1 MWIGFGVLVMAVL
14 AIDLGLFNR
23 KAHVP
28 SFREAAI
35 WSLVWVSLA
44 VLFGAWVFIRDGF
57 EHGIQFASG
66 HLVELS
72 LSVDNVFLFAVL
84 FGHFRIERRYQHRLL
99 FWGIIGAVAMRGI
112 MIAAGTALINR
123 FHWIVVV
130 FGVFLIWTGVR
141 MFLHRNRDVDVS
153 DMAVLRW
160 LRRHFRVTDR
170 YDGQRFFTMIDGV
183 RYATP
188 LFVVLVLVELT
199 DLMFAV
205 DSIPAVLAISRDP
218 FIVFTSNV
226 FAILGLRSFYFLLA
240 GVMELFEY
248 LTIGLAG
255 VLVFVG
261 IKMQGIWHIPTTW
274 SLAVI
279 VLLLGSAIGASLI
292 KARRSGRMGSVA
304 AEKVSGG

>member
-1 MWIGFGVLVMAVL
+1 MWIGFGLLVVAVMAM
-14 AIDLGLFNR
+14 DLGLLNR
-23 KAHVP
+23 KAHAP
-28 SFREAAI
+28 SFREAAL

-44 VLFGAWVFIRDGF
+44 VLFGAWVFIREGF
-57 EHGIQFASG
+57 EPGVQFASG
-66 HLVELS
+66 YLVELS
-72 LSVDNVFLFAVL
+72 LSVDNVFLFAVV

-99 FWGIIGAVAMRGI
+99 FWGIIGAVTMRGV
-112 MIAAGTALINR
+112 MIAAGTALISR
-123 FHWIVVV
+123 FHWIVVL
-130 FGVFLIWTGVR
+130 FGVFLIWTGIR
-141 MFLHRNRDVDVS
+141 MFLHRNREVDVS

-160 LRRHFRVTDR
+160 LRRHFRITDR
-170 YDGQRFFTMIDGV
+170 YDGQNFFTKIDGV

-261 IKMQGIWHIPTTW
+261 IKMLGIWHIPTTW
-274 SLAVI
+274 SLLVI
-279 VLLLGSAIGASLI
+279 VVLLGTAMGASLI
-292 KARRSGRMGSVA
+292 KARRTGRLGTPSA
-304 AEKVSGG
+304 GESA

>member
-1 MWIGFGVLVMAVL
+1 MWVGFGVLVVTVL

-28 SFREAAI
+28 TFREAAL

-44 VLFGAWVFIRDGF
+44 VLFGAWVFISDGF
-57 EHGIQFASG
+57 ELGIQFASG
-66 HLVELS
+66 YLVELS
-72 LSVDNVFLFAVL
+72 LSVDNVFLFAVI
-84 FGHFRIERRYQHRLL
+84 FGHFGIERRYQHRLL
-99 FWGIIGAVAMRGI
+99 FWGIIGAVVMRGI

-123 FHWIVVV
+123 FNWIVVL
-130 FGVFLIWTGVR
+130 FGVFLIWTGIR
-141 MFLHRNRDVDVS
+141 MLMHRNRKADVG
-153 DMAVLRW
+153 DMAVLRL
-160 LRRHFRVTDR
+160 LRRYFKITDT
-170 YDGQRFFTMIDGV
+170 YDGQKFFTKINGV
-183 RYATP
+183 RHATP

-199 DLMFAV
+199 DLMFAI

-248 LTIGLAG
+248 LTVGLAG

-261 IKMQGIWHIPTTW
+261 IKMLGIWHIPTIW

-279 VLLLGSAIGASLI
+279 VLLLGSAVGASLI
-292 KARRSGRMGSVA
+292 KARRGKRLSTSGA
-304 AEKVSGG
+304 D